1 MQEEILFEEANGYNN
16 NLTQIFFFLT
26 TLGSLLSAFGIYA
39 MAKLNVQLRFREIG
53 IRKTLGSG
61 VSNII
66 KLLNREFALI
76 LTIAAIAGGFIG
88 YFMTNALLDDLY
100 TYHLEI
106 SIFTLLVSGVS
117 IFIIGIIS
125 TSSTIFRA
133 ANTNPIEILKDE

>member
-1 MQEEILFEEANGYNN
+1 
-16 NLTQIFFFLT
+16 
-26 TLGSLLSAFGIYA
+26 LLSAFGIYA
-39 MAKLNVQLRFREIG
+39 LAKLNVQLRFREIG

-76 LTIAAIAGGFIG
+76 LTVAAIAGGFIG

-117 IFIIGIIS
+117 IFILGIIS
-125 TSSTIFRA
+125 TSSTIYRA
-133 ANTNPIEILKDE
+133 ANTNPVEILKYE